1 MSTNTKFIIWDGSQC
16 AVNFT
21 VFSLVRRSGT
31 EEEYDELTQ
40 LLEDIYTFRKD
51 AEETQKKEKENK
63 KQKEKEDKRK
73 AEEMREAALLSLGS
87 KFIEIFLVDIMK
99 QVWSKVS
106 YLLFVLKYNI
116 HIRMINFRLSDNETD
131 V

>member
-1 MSTNTKFIIWDGSQC
+1 MRSQFHC
-16 AVNFT
+16 
-21 VFSLVRRSGT
+21 FSLVGRSGT
-31 EEEYDELTQ
+31 EEEYDELSQ

-73 AEEMREAALLSLGS
+73 ATEMRDAALLSLGS

-99 QVWSKVS
+99 QVWIKVS

-116 HIRMINFRLSDNETD
+116 CKRMINFRLSDNEID

>member
-1 MSTNTKFIIWDGSQC
+1 MRSQFHC
-16 AVNFT
+16 
-21 VFSLVRRSGT
+21 FSLVGRSGT
-31 EEEYDELTQ
+31 EEEYDELSQ
-40 LLEDIYTFRKD
+40 LLEDIYTVRKD

-73 AEEMREAALLSLGS
+73 AAEMRDAALLSLGS

-99 QVWSKVS
+99 QVWIKVS

-116 HIRMINFRLSDNETD
+116 YIRMINFRLSDNEID
-131 V
+131 A

>member
-1 MSTNTKFIIWDGSQC
+1 MVG
-16 AVNFT
+16 
-21 VFSLVRRSGT
+21 RSGT
-31 EEEYDELTQ
+31 EEEYDKLSQ

-73 AEEMREAALLSLGS
+73 AGEMRDAALLSLGS

-99 QVWSKVS
+99 QVWIKVS

-116 HIRMINFRLSDNETD
+116 YICMINFRLSDNEID

>member
-1 MSTNTKFIIWDGSQC
+1 M
-16 AVNFT
+16 
-21 VFSLVRRSGT
+21 
-31 EEEYDELTQ
+31 EEEYDKLSQ

-73 AEEMREAALLSLGS
+73 AEEMRDAALLSLGS
-87 KFIEIFLVDIMK
+87 KVMEIFFVDIMK
-99 QVWSKVS
+99 QLWVKVS

-116 HIRMINFRLSDNETD
+116 YICA
-131 V
+131 

>member
-1 MSTNTKFIIWDGSQC
+1 MVG
-16 AVNFT
+16 
-21 VFSLVRRSGT
+21 RSGT
-31 EEEYDELTQ
+31 EEEYDKLSQ

-63 KQKEKEDKRK
+63 KRKEKEDKRK
-73 AEEMREAALLSLGS
+73 AAEMRDAALLSLGS

-99 QVWSKVS
+99 QVWIKVS

-116 HIRMINFRLSDNETD
+116 YIRMINFRLSDNEID

>member
-1 MSTNTKFIIWDGSQC
+1 MRSQFHC
-16 AVNFT
+16 
-21 VFSLVRRSGT
+21 FSSVGRSGT
-31 EEEYDELTQ
+31 EEEYDELSQ
-40 LLEDIYTFRKD
+40 LLEDIDTFRKD

-63 KQKEKEDKRK
+63 KRKEKEDKRK
-73 AEEMREAALLSLGS
+73 AAEMRDAALLSLGS

-99 QVWSKVS
+99 QVWIKVS

-116 HIRMINFRLSDNETD
+116 YIRMINFSLFDNEID

>member
-1 MSTNTKFIIWDGSQC
+1 MRSQFHC
-16 AVNFT
+16 
-21 VFSLVRRSGT
+21 FSLVGRSGT
-31 EEEYDELTQ
+31 EEEYDELSQ

-63 KQKEKEDKRK
+63 KRKEKEDKRK
-73 AEEMREAALLSLGS
+73 AAEMRDAALLSLGS

-99 QVWSKVS
+99 QVWIKVS

-116 HIRMINFRLSDNETD
+116 YIRMINFRLSDNEID

>member
-1 MSTNTKFIIWDGSQC
+1 MRSQFHC
-16 AVNFT
+16 
-21 VFSLVRRSGT
+21 FSLVGRSGT
-31 EEEYDELTQ
+31 EEEYDELSQ
-40 LLEDIYTFRKD
+40 LLEDIYTFRND

-63 KQKEKEDKRK
+63 KRKEKEDKRK
-73 AEEMREAALLSLGS
+73 AAEMRDAALLSLGS

-99 QVWSKVS
+99 QVWIKVS

-116 HIRMINFRLSDNETD
+116 YIRMINFRLSDNEID

>member
-1 MSTNTKFIIWDGSQC
+1 MRWLIIRSQFHC
-16 AVNFT
+16 
-21 VFSLVRRSGT
+21 FSLVSRSGT
-31 EEEYDELTQ
+31 EEEYDELSQ

-73 AEEMREAALLSLGS
+73 AAEMRDVALLSLGS

-99 QVWSKVS
+99 QVWIKVS

-116 HIRMINFRLSDNETD
+116 CIRMINFRLSDNEID

>member
-1 MSTNTKFIIWDGSQC
+1 MRSQFHC
-16 AVNFT
+16 
-21 VFSLVRRSGT
+21 FSLVGRSGT
-31 EEEYDELTQ
+31 GEEHDELSQ
-40 LLEDIYTFRKD
+40 LLEDIYTVRKD

-73 AEEMREAALLSLGS
+73 AAEMRDAALLSLGS

-99 QVWSKVS
+99 QVWIKVS

-116 HIRMINFRLSDNETD
+116 YIRMINFRLSDNEID

>member
-1 MSTNTKFIIWDGSQC
+1 MRSQFHC
-16 AVNFT
+16 
-21 VFSLVRRSGT
+21 FSLVGRSGT
-31 EEEYDELTQ
+31 EEEYDELSQ

-73 AEEMREAALLSLGS
+73 AAEMRDAALLSLGS

-99 QVWSKVS
+99 QVWIKVS

-116 HIRMINFRLSDNETD
+116 CKRMINFRLSDNEID

>member
-1 MSTNTKFIIWDGSQC
+1 MVG
-16 AVNFT
+16 
-21 VFSLVRRSGT
+21 RSGT
-31 EEEYDELTQ
+31 EEEYDELSQ
-40 LLEDIYTFRKD
+40 LLEDINTFRKD

-73 AEEMREAALLSLGS
+73 AAEMRDAALLSLGS

-99 QVWSKVS
+99 QVWIKVS

-116 HIRMINFRLSDNETD
+116 YIYA
-131 V
+131 

>member
-1 MSTNTKFIIWDGSQC
+1 MVG
-16 AVNFT
+16 
-21 VFSLVRRSGT
+21 RSGT
-31 EEEYDELTQ
+31 EEEYDVLSQ
-40 LLEDIYTFRKD
+40 LFEDINTFRKD

-63 KQKEKEDKRK
+63 RQKEKEDKRK
-73 AEEMREAALLSLGS
+73 AAEMRDAALLSLGS

-99 QVWSKVS
+99 QVWIEVS

-116 HIRMINFRLSDNETD
+116 YIRMINFRLSDNEID

>member
-1 MSTNTKFIIWDGSQC
+1 MRSQFHC
-16 AVNFT
+16 
-21 VFSLVRRSGT
+21 FSLVGRSGT
-31 EEEYDELTQ
+31 GEEYDELSQ
-40 LLEDIYTFRKD
+40 LLEDIYTVRKD

-73 AEEMREAALLSLGS
+73 AAEMRDAALLSLGS

-99 QVWSKVS
+99 QVWIKVS

-116 HIRMINFRLSDNETD
+116 YIRMINFRLSDNEID

>member
-1 MSTNTKFIIWDGSQC
+1 M
-16 AVNFT
+16 
-21 VFSLVRRSGT
+21 
-31 EEEYDELTQ
+31 EEEYDKLSQ

-73 AEEMREAALLSLGS
+73 AAEMRDAALLSLGS

-99 QVWSKVS
+99 QVWIKVS
-106 YLLFVLKYNI
+106 YLLLC
-116 HIRMINFRLSDNETD
+116 
-131 V
+131 

>member
-1 MSTNTKFIIWDGSQC
+1 MRSQFHC
-16 AVNFT
+16 
-21 VFSLVRRSGT
+21 FSLVGRSGT
-31 EEEYDELTQ
+31 EEEYDELSQ

-73 AEEMREAALLSLGS
+73 AAEMRDAALLSLGS

-99 QVWSKVS
+99 QVWIKVS
-106 YLLFVLKYNI
+106 YLLFVLKYNTY
-116 HIRMINFRLSDNETD
+116 IRMINFRLSDNEID

>member
-1 MSTNTKFIIWDGSQC
+1 MVG
-16 AVNFT
+16 
-21 VFSLVRRSGT
+21 RSGT
-31 EEEYDELTQ
+31 EEEYDELSQ
-40 LLEDIYTFRKD
+40 LLEDINTFRKD

-73 AEEMREAALLSLGS
+73 ATEMRDAALLSLGG

-99 QVWSKVS
+99 QVWIKVS

-116 HIRMINFRLSDNETD
+116 YIYA
-131 V
+131 

>member
-1 MSTNTKFIIWDGSQC
+1 MRSQFHC
-16 AVNFT
+16 
-21 VFSLVRRSGT
+21 FSLVGRSGT
-31 EEEYDELTQ
+31 EEEYDELSQ

-73 AEEMREAALLSLGS
+73 AAEMRDAALLSLGS

-99 QVWSKVS
+99 QVWIKVS
-106 YLLFVLKYNI
+106 YLLFVLKYNTC
-116 HIRMINFRLSDNETD
+116 IRMINFRLSDNEID

>member
-1 MSTNTKFIIWDGSQC
+1 MRSQFHC
-16 AVNFT
+16 
-21 VFSLVRRSGT
+21 FSLVGRSGT
-31 EEEYDELTQ
+31 EEEYDELSQ
-40 LLEDIYTFRKD
+40 LLEDIYTLRKD

-63 KQKEKEDKRK
+63 KRKEKEDKRK
-73 AEEMREAALLSLGS
+73 AAEMRDAALLSLGS

-99 QVWSKVS
+99 QVWIKVS

-116 HIRMINFRLSDNETD
+116 YIRMINFRLSDNEID

>member
-1 MSTNTKFIIWDGSQC
+1 MRSQFHC
-16 AVNFT
+16 
-21 VFSLVRRSGT
+21 FSLVGRSGT
-31 EEEYDELTQ
+31 EEEYDELSQ
-40 LLEDIYTFRKD
+40 LLEDIYTVRKD

-73 AEEMREAALLSLGS
+73 AAEMRDAALLSLGS

-99 QVWSKVS
+99 QVWIKVS

-116 HIRMINFRLSDNETD
+116 YIRMINFRLSDNEID

>member
-1 MSTNTKFIIWDGSQC
+1 MRSQFHC
-16 AVNFT
+16 
-21 VFSLVRRSGT
+21 FSLVGRSGT
-31 EEEYDELTQ
+31 GDEYDELSQ
-40 LLEDIYTFRKD
+40 LLEDIYTVRKD

-63 KQKEKEDKRK
+63 KRKEKEDKRK
-73 AEEMREAALLSLGS
+73 AAEMRDAALLSLGS

-99 QVWSKVS
+99 QVWIKVS

-116 HIRMINFRLSDNETD
+116 YIRMINFRLSDNEID